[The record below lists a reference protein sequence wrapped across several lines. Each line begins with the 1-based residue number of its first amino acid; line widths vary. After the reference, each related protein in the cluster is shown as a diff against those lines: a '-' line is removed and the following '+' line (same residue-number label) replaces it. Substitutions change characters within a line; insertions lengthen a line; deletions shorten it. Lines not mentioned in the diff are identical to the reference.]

1 MNVFARPPT
10 PDDLRRRAALYALL
24 DEMCRHLVPT
34 RTQLD
39 RARSA
44 YEAIAAWIAGSTDP
58 LLASTL
64 VYFHGSGGAGTMIR
78 PIGRREFDIDLIC
91 LLRGVSRR
99 TDPAAV
105 KAVLG
110 RRLREHATYA
120 SMLQEKKRCWRLDYA
135 GEFHLDV
142 SPTIA
147 NILCPNGGELI
158 PDKSLTAWHPTNPPG
173 LRELFRRRADLQPTI
188 IARWGKTNQRADAEP
203 FPASLTLRRVL
214 HRIVQLLKRHRDQ
227 HFLGRG
233 ADIAPISVI
242 ITALAM
248 RAYELCVT
256 RQVFEDELAVLI
268 ETVRTMPLF
277 IEQPVIDGRLAYAVW
292 NETTQGENF
301 ADRWNDEP
309 ARARAFFEWHGKA
322 LGDFE
327 ALQDAV
333 GLDVVRDRLSDA
345 FGGDVVAQVMDRRRE
360 DIDAARHTGSLL
372 VAPATGLTTKPA
384 PAAVPVRSNTFFGD

>member
-24 DEMCRHLVPT
+24 DAMCSHLEPT

-64 VYFHGSGGAGTMIR
+64 VYLHGSGGAGTTIR

-91 LLRGVSRR
+91 LLLGVPRG

-105 KAVLG
+105 KAALG

-158 PDKSLTAWHPTNPPG
+158 PDKSLTAWHPTNPRG

-188 IARWGKTNQRADAEP
+188 IGRLGKTNQRADVEP
-203 FPASLTLRRVL
+203 FPASLTLGRVL

-248 RAYELCVT
+248 RCC
-256 RQVFEDELAVLI
+256 R
-268 ETVRTMPLF
+268 
-277 IEQPVIDGRLAYAVW
+277 GR
-292 NETTQGENF
+292 
-301 ADRWNDEP
+301 
-309 ARARAFFEWHGKA
+309 
-322 LGDFE
+322 
-327 ALQDAV
+327 
-333 GLDVVRDRLSDA
+333 
-345 FGGDVVAQVMDRRRE
+345 GGDW
-360 DIDAARHTGSLL
+360 
-372 VAPATGLTTKPA
+372 GLA
-384 PAAVPVRSNTFFGD
+384 